1 MKSQLADLSYGET
14 RERANHSVI
23 EEHLGVRIEKLG
35 KYDIMDWKEVSTDD
49 TPPWLI
55 EQKARNVSLSHV
67 NQYYSYNGKPTAL
80 ISKHKIDYI
89 KNNGGI
95 GIIYFDF
102 TDKLMYWVY
111 DENEYNTFDVEGD
124 FVRHQ
129 RSDYVDKRHA
139 VVHIP
144 TNMLKNVKD

>member
-1 MKSQLADLSYGET
+1 MKSQLADLSYGEM
-14 RERANHSVI
+14 RERANHTII
-23 EEHLGVRIEKLG
+23 EEHLGVRIQKLG
-35 KYDIMDWKEVSTDD
+35 KYDIMDWKEVSTDE

-55 EQKARNVSLSHV
+55 EQKARNVSLAHV
-67 NQYYSYNGKPTAL
+67 NEYYAYNGKPTAL
-80 ISKHKIDYI
+80 IGKHKIDYI
-89 KNNGGI
+89 KNNGGV

-111 DENEYNTFDVEGD
+111 DENEYNTFDVEDD

-129 RSDYVDKRHA
+129 RSDYVDKRQA

-144 TNMLKNVKD
+144 TNMLKSVKD